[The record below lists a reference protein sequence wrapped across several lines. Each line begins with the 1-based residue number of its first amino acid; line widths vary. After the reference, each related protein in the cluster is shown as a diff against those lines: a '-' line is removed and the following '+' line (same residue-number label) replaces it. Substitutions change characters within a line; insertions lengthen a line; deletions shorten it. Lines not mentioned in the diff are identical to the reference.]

1 MRLSAFERQT
11 LKQAAQSSFGPG
23 VVLRLFGSRVA
34 DGQRGGDIDLLV
46 ETHLRDPAQIAQA
59 HTRFLAR
66 VYSHLGEQKV
76 DVLID
81 YPGRV
86 QHPPI
91 FERARQQG
99 VLL

>member
-11 LKQAAQSSFGPG
+11 LKQAALSSFGPG

-46 ETHLRDPAQIAQA
+46 ETQLLDPAQIAQA

-66 VYSHLGEQKV
+66 VYSHLVSRCSRCADGTGQSLQCGV
-76 DVLID
+76 V
-81 YPGRV
+81 PG
-86 QHPPI
+86 HW
-91 FERARQQG
+91 
-99 VLL
+99 